1 MGHILTAAD
10 LLAGANRTHRIEVP
24 AALLPDADAD
34 ATAGTV
40 DLRPL
45 TVRDVQRI
53 TAAAKEQKV
62 LTSVLMVQQALT
74 EPALTVDQVS
84 ALPAGLVRF
93 LVGEVN
99 RISGLAMGEDDLE
112 ATVHAP
118 LARACFTLSREFGW
132 TPEECAGL
140 TLGQVLLYLEML
152 GRGETPEGLP

>member
-1 MGHILTAAD
+1 MNHVLTAAD
-10 LLAGANRTHRIEVP
+10 LLAGAHQTHRIDVP
-24 AALLPDADAD
+24 ADLLPDAEAS
-34 ATAGTV
+34 GGSV
-40 DLRPL
+40 VLRPL

-62 LTSVLMVQQALT
+62 LTSVLMTQQALV
-74 EPALTVDQVS
+74 EPELTVEQVS

-93 LVGEVN
+93 LVGAVN

-112 ATVHAP
+112 ATLRAP

-132 TPEECAGL
+132 TPEQCAGL

-152 GRGETPEGLP
+152 GRGETPEGMP